1 MALLNHN
8 GEVIEP
14 ASISDGATAAGGRA
28 ITPLADWSPES
39 GEGLLLEP
47 TDEPEAEHAR
57 APLIAIN
64 FPAFSDGRGLSLAVL
79 LRTRFGF
86 DGELRAVG
94 DVHPDVIHYMK
105 RCGFDTFQMPEGR
118 SLPPAAND
126 AFTNGPS
133 TLAPYSDYYQ
143 ASVIHP
149 EPAYRR
155 VRRGA

>member
-1 MALLNHN
+1 MALLNRD

-14 ASISDGATAAGGRA
+14 TSITNGAASAGGLS
-28 ITPLADWSPES
+28 ITPLPEWTAAS

-47 TDEPEAEHAR
+47 SDEPAAEHTS
-57 APLIAIN
+57 APVIAIN

-79 LRTRFGF
+79 LRTRFNYT
-86 DGELRAVG
+86 GELRAVG

-118 SLPPAAND
+118 TLPPAAND
-126 AFTNGPS
+126 PAGASDN
-133 TLAPYSDYYQ
+133 TLAPHSDYYQ

>member
-1 MALLNHN
+1 MALLNRN
-8 GEVIEP
+8 GEVIESS
-14 ASISDGATAAGGRA
+14 SISDGATAAGGGV
-28 ITPLADWSPES
+28 ITPLAEWTPES

-47 TDEPEAEHAR
+47 TDEPEGAHTR
-57 APLIAIN
+57 APVIAIN

-118 SLPPAAND
+118 TLPPAAND
-126 AFTNGPS
+126 GSDAGKDGNGKNCRS
-133 TLAPYSDYYQ
+133 TLAPHSDY
-143 ASVIHP
+143 
-149 EPAYRR
+149 
-155 VRRGA
+155 